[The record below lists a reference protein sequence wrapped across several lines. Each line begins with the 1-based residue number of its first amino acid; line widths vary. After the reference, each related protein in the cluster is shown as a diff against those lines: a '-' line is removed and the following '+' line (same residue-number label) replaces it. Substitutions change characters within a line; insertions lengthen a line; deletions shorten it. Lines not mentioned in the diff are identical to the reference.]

1 MTFKITLA
9 SLAKLSN
16 ESVWLESS
24 LHTQY
29 GFTTEDVYGPEGK
42 LNWLWSLRWKNAD
55 AMRSDLC
62 TNMGGG
68 VPIEIIDSLIE
79 ICVRESWNS

>member
-1 MTFKITLA
+1 MILKITLT

-16 ESVWLESS
+16 ELVWLESS
-24 LHTQY
+24 LHTRF

-42 LNWLWSLRWKNAD
+42 LNWLWPLRWKSAD

-68 VPIEIIDSLIE
+68 VPIDIINALVD
-79 ICVRESWNS
+79 ICEQESMAS